1 MLGQKNAQLTFADLQ
16 GAPRVPPEDI
26 LRQIQAAIDWRPI
39 EAQLAALYPAR
50 GRPGHVPLT
59 LFRALLLRRWF
70 GLSDP
75 GLEANLRDRLSWQYF
90 CGISLIDP
98 VPDETTFCR
107 FRRRLALAG
116 LGDSLFCQAEQA
128 LIIAGLRTPG

>member
-1 MLGQKNAQLTFADLQ
+1 M
-16 GAPRVPPEDI
+16 

-39 EAQLAALYPAR
+39 EAQLAALYPPR

-75 GLEANLRDRLSWQYF
+75 GLEAGLRDRLSWQYF
-90 CGISLIDP
+90 CGLSLLDP
-98 VPDETTFCR
+98 IPDETTFCR
-107 FRRRLALAG
+107 FRRRIS
-116 LGDSLFCQAEQA
+116 SLSRSRKTSCSLSESS
-128 LIIAGLRTPG
+128 TE

>member
-1 MLGQKNAQLTFADLQ
+1 MQGRKRVQLTFADLQ
-16 GAPRVPPEDI
+16 GAQRVPPENI
-26 LRQIQAAIDWRPI
+26 LRQILAAIDWRPV
-39 EAQLAALYPAR
+39 EAQLAALYPAV

-75 GLEANLRDRLSWQYF
+75 GLEAGLCDRLSWQYF
-90 CGISLIDP
+90 CGLSLLDP

-107 FRRRLALAG
+107 FRRRLAQAG
-116 LGDSLFCQAEQA
+116 LGDSLFCQVEEA
-128 LIIAGLRTPG
+128 LVSANLRPPG